1 MTGNKAGR
9 RSKCNKERLKQ
20 NSGTRNLKFN
30 VRESRNADNL
40 NIAFDVSKTQPK
52 LNARETWYS

>member
-9 RSKCNKERLKQ
+9 RSKCNKARLKQ
-20 NSGTRNLKFN
+20 NSGTRNHDFD

-40 NIAFDVSKTQPK
+40 NIAFDVSRTQPK
-52 LNARETWYS
+52 LNVREAW